1 MIKIPQKP
9 KKKMIKITLKPEKKK
24 KWSIKTSETQ
34 IMTKMPLNMQ
44 DDQNTHET
52 SKITEIKG

>member
-1 MIKIPQKP
+1 MTKTTPKP
-9 KKKMIKITLKPEKKK
+9 KK
-24 KWSIKTSETQ
+24 KWSIKTPETQ

-52 SKITEIKG
+52 SKITEIKV

>member
-24 KWSIKTSETQ
+24 KKNDRL
-34 IMTKMPLNMQ
+34 KPL
-44 DDQNTHET
+44 
-52 SKITEIKG
+52 KPKL